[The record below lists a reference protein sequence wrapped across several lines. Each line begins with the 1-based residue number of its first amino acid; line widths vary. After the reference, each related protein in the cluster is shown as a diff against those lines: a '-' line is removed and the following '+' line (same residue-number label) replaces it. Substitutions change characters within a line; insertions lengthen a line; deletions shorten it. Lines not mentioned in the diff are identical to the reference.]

1 MLHRVF
7 GYTTNLGPAIALDG
21 VLVVGPAGLEQG
33 LVGTTSTGNNSDLGT
48 NRRGNGLLTTRRQT
62 QTSGSLV
69 FIVSDDNGKCS
80 RASGKGTTVS
90 ALGFDVANDG
100 TFRDGRQRQD
110 ISDSQGSFLSAVDE
124 LTSVHAFCAEEQL
137 AVSFVSVGVQ
147 ELHTGNGSTTTGIM
161 HNILDDTTDVALFFG
176 IVQRTKLDRSLAGT
190 DVCLEDGGL
199 TLSLGLHNEI
209 RTSEKVRVQS
219 NSQSIVLYHRRHCIN
234 SRGSSFLSI
243 IDCLGCT
250 YLDVFSHGG
259 VSLNDCDVMSVRNA
273 KQQQQPRWC
282 PFEDGVA
289 GVASSVLIRGRAR
302 RTTERCYHSRCRRYV

>member
-199 TLSLGLHNEI
+199 TLSLGL
-209 RTSEKVRVQS
+209 
-219 NSQSIVLYHRRHCIN
+219 
-234 SRGSSFLSI
+234 
-243 IDCLGCT
+243 
-250 YLDVFSHGG
+250 DVFSHGG
-259 VSLNDCDVMSVRNA
+259 VSLNDCDVMSVRNT
-273 KQQQQPRWC
+273 QPQQQPRWC